1 MGMSTHNIAVL
12 VNVLKVPLLPLPL
25 LLQQPLRLLPPEV
38 ANSKIGLETISVM
51 METTMPNATL
61 MVVTVV
67 VLMSTQLSAAFAN
80 AMKYVETHNGKV
92 TTSVMMKT
100 TMLDVTSMAV
110 TVVAKLSTSLIATN
124 VSARNNYYF

>member
-1 MGMSTHNIAVL
+1 MLWQSIHVF
-12 VNVLKVPLLPLPL
+12 PLFLF
-25 LLQQPLRLLPPEV
+25 RLLPEV
-38 ANSKIGLETISVM
+38 ANSKIGSVTISVM
-51 METTMPNATL
+51 TETTMPNATL

-100 TMLDVTSMAV
+100 TMLDVTSMGV
-110 TVVAKLSTSLIATN
+110 IVVAKLSTSLIATN

>member
-1 MGMSTHNIAVL
+1 MLWQSIHV
-12 VNVLKVPLLPLPL
+12 LPLFNF
-25 LLQQPLRLLPPEV
+25 RLLPPEV
-38 ANSKIGLETISVM
+38 ANSKIGLVTISVM

-80 AMKYVETHNGKV
+80 VMKYVETHNGKV